1 MRFPTTRPFFHLKG
15 ITKLTTSS
23 LQWLTSK
30 QWKSRG
36 VSNECDL
43 FQGQLKNVKDRKPNL
58 EEVALEADSLL
69 ESSRLDMGDA
79 ERVERYKEELNTR
92 YTTLIDRLM
101 GTQNR

>member
-1 MRFPTTRPFFHLKG
+1 M
-15 ITKLTTSS
+15 
-23 LQWLTSK
+23 
-30 QWKSRG
+30 
-36 VSNECDL
+36 
-43 FQGQLKNVKDRKPNL
+43 KDRKPNL
-58 EEVALEADSLL
+58 EEVAREADSLL